1 MKLTVLA
8 VGPPEGT
15 GVAGPIREY
24 EERAGRYFS
33 LEVCELPAAPG
44 RLPTERAVRREGENL
59 LERLP
64 DDAEVF
70 ALSREGKGISSRG
83 LASYLDRLA
92 TYGRAG
98 AAFVVGGA
106 HGLDPRVLQAADR
119 RLSLSPMT
127 LPHGLARLVLME
139 QIYRA
144 GTILRNE
151 PYHRGA

>member
-1 MKLTVLA
+1 MLA
-8 VGPPEGT
+8 VGAPEGT
-15 GVAGPIREY
+15 GVAGPIRVY
-24 EERAGRYFS
+24 EERAGRYFT
-33 LEVCELPAAPG
+33 LEVSELPAAPG
-44 RLPTERAVRREGENL
+44 RLRAEQALRREGETL
-59 LERLP
+59 MERLP
-64 DDAEVF
+64 DDAEIF

-98 AAFVVGGA
+98 AVFVVGGA
-106 HGLDPRVLQAADR
+106 HGLGPRVLQAADR
-119 RLSLSPMT
+119 KLSLSPMT

>member
-1 MKLTVLA
+1 MLA
-8 VGPPEGT
+8 VGAPEGT
-15 GVAGPIREY
+15 GVAGVIRAY

-33 LEVCELPAAPG
+33 LEALELPAAPG
-44 RLPTERAVRREGENL
+44 QLPAEEARRREGERL

-64 DDAEVF
+64 EGAELF
-70 ALSREGKGISSRG
+70 ALTREGKGISSRG
-83 LASYLDRLA
+83 LASYLERLR

-98 AAFVVGGA
+98 AAFAVGGA
-106 HGLDPRVLQAADR
+106 HGLSPAVLGAADR

-127 LPHGLARLVLME
+127 LPHGLARLVLTE

-144 GTILRNE
+144 GTILRGE

>member
-1 MKLTVLA
+1 MRVTVVA
-8 VGPPEGT
+8 VGAPEGT
-15 GVAGPIREY
+15 GVAEVIRTY

-33 LEVCELPAAPG
+33 LEVVELPAAPG
-44 RLPTERAVRREGENL
+44 DLPADDALRREGEAV

-64 DDAEVF
+64 DDAETF
-70 ALSREGKGISSRG
+70 ALTRRGKGISSRG
-83 LASYLDRLA
+83 LASYLERLG

-106 HGLDPRVLQAADR
+106 RGLSPRVLEAADR

-127 LPHGLARLVLME
+127 LPHGLARLMLVE

-144 GTILRNE
+144 GTILRGE
-151 PYHRGA
+151 PYHREA

>member
-1 MKLTVLA
+1 MLA

-15 GVAGPIREY
+15 GVAGPIRDY
-24 EERAGRYFS
+24 EERAGRYFA
-33 LEVCELPAAPG
+33 LEVSELPAAPG
-44 RLPTERAVRREGENL
+44 RLPAEQALRREGETL

-64 DDAEVF
+64 DDAEIF
-70 ALSREGKGISSRG
+70 ALSRKGKGISSRG

-119 RLSLSPMT
+119 KLSLSPMT